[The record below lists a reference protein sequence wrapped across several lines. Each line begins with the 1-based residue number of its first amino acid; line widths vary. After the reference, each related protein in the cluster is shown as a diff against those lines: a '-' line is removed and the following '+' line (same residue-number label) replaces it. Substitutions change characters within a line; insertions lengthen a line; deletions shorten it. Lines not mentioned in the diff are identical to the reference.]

1 MLRTLLIYLSR
12 AEWARSLVK
21 NWGLA
26 RRMASRFVSGETMED
41 AVQVVKVLKNSGI
54 DTTLDHLG
62 ENVTNR
68 SEAASAVQELLVL
81 LDYLAEQGVNSGISI
96 KLSQIGLVLD
106 ADVCLDNL
114 VKILNRAADLGIFVR
129 IDMEESEV
137 TDQTLGIFRRAQD
150 QFGAD
155 RVGIVLQAY
164 LYRTEDDLAD
174 LMGAGTKV
182 RLCKGAYKEPQDVAF
197 PNKKD
202 VDSNFD
208 RLTRVLLDTS
218 LTVGS
223 QISADGGMPPI
234 PAIATHDQQRIEFA
248 VDYAEEIGLDKRG
261 LEFQMLYGIR
271 TDLQESLIH
280 RGYPVRVYVP
290 YGTEWYPYYV
300 RRLAERPA
308 NLWFFLSH
316 FFRRS

>member
-12 AEWARSLVK
+12 ADWARSLVK

-41 AVQVVKVLKNSGI
+41 AVKAVKDLKNRGI
-54 DTTLDHLG
+54 ETTLDHLG

-68 SEAASAVQELLVL
+68 SEANSAVQELLAL
-81 LDYLAEQGVNSGISI
+81 LNYLAEQGVNTGVSI

-106 ADVCLDNL
+106 PDFCLDNL
-114 VKILNRAADLGIFVR
+114 YKILKRAGDLGIFIR

-137 TDQTLGIFRRAQD
+137 TDQTLDIFQRVQD

-155 RVGIVLQAY
+155 QVGIVLQAY
-164 LYRTEDDLAD
+164 LYRTADDLSD
-174 LMGAGTKV
+174 LMRSETKV
-182 RLCKGAYKEPQDVAF
+182 RLCKGAYKEPQEVAF

-202 VDSNFD
+202 VDKNFD

-218 LTVGS
+218 LAAGTK
-223 QISADGGMPPI
+223 ISDNGGLPPI

-248 VDYAEEIGLDKRG
+248 VEYAGEIGLDNGG

-271 TDLQESLIH
+271 TDLQESLVQK
-280 RGYPVRVYVP
+280 GYPVRVYVP